1 MTRNGL
7 IAKCVAVQRRLRQAG
22 AMARRLVARIERFP
36 VKGHFTIARG
46 AKTHVDVVVAEIH
59 DGSAVGRGEGTA
71 IYYKGDSAE
80 QALAALMG
88 VADAIAAGAGRADL
102 LGLLPAG
109 AARNAADCA
118 LWDLEAK
125 LSGQPV
131 WQRLGLPV
139 PQPMLTAYTISL
151 GDPAAMAAA
160 AHSARGRELL
170 KVKLGGEGGWQADVE
185 RLQAVRRAA
194 PDARLTVDANEAWAG
209 SDIERTLA
217 ALAPLGVELVEQPV
231 PAGRDAELEG
241 LRCAVPIAADE
252 SCHDRASLDAVVGR
266 YQFINI
272 KLDKAGGLTEALALR
287 HAAATRG
294 LGVMTGCML
303 CTSLAIAPA
312 FLVAMQGRFADLDG
326 PLLIEDRPHGL
337 IFAGSDVFPPPPEL
351 WG

>member
-1 MTRNGL
+1 
-7 IAKCVAVQRRLRQAG
+7 
-22 AMARRLVARIERFP
+22 MARTLKARIERFP
-36 VKGHFTIARG
+36 VQGSFTIARG
-46 AKTHVDVVVAEIH
+46 AKTHVDVVIAEIS
-59 DGSAVGRGEGTA
+59 DGVHTGRGEGTA

-80 QALAALMG
+80 AVLATLES

-102 LGLLPAG
+102 LTLLPAG

-118 LWDLEAK
+118 LWDLESRI
-125 LSGQPV
+125 SGERV

-151 GDPAAMAAA
+151 GDPAVMADA
-160 AHSARGRELL
+160 AHAARARELL

-194 PDARLTVDANEAWAG
+194 PDARLIVDANEGWAG
-209 SDIERTLA
+209 TDIERTLA

-231 PAGRDAELEG
+231 PAGRDADLDG

-252 SCHDRASLDAVVGR
+252 SCQTRASLDEVVGR

-326 PLLIEDRPHGL
+326 PLLIQDRPHGL
-337 IFAGSDVFPPPPEL
+337 RFEGSDVYPPPAEL

>member
-1 MTRNGL
+1 MQRSMRQ
-7 IAKCVAVQRRLRQAG
+7 IA
-22 AMARRLVARIERFP
+22 AMVRTLAARIERFP
-36 VKGHFTIARG
+36 VRGAFTIARG
-46 AKTHVDVVVAEIH
+46 SKTHVDVVVAQIT
-59 DGSAVGRGEGTA
+59 DGAHTGRGEGTA
-71 IYYKGDSAE
+71 IYYKGDCAQS
-80 QALAALMG
+80 ALAALQG
-88 VADAIAAGAGRADL
+88 AADAVAAGATRADL
-102 LGLLPAG
+102 LALLPAG

-125 LSGQPV
+125 ATGTRV
-131 WQRLGLPV
+131 WQRLALPV

-160 AHSARGRELL
+160 AHTVRGRELL
-170 KVKLGGEGGWQADVE
+170 KVKLGGDGGWLADID
-185 RLQAVRRAA
+185 RLAAVRRAA
-194 PDARLTVDANEAWAG
+194 PDARLIVDANEAWAG

-217 ALAPLGVELVEQPV
+217 RLAPMGVELVEQPV
-231 PAGRDAELEG
+231 PAGRDAELDG

-252 SCHDRASLDAVVGR
+252 SCHDRASLDAIVGR

-287 HAAATRG
+287 HAAAARG

-303 CTSLAIAPA
+303 CTSLAIAPT
-312 FLVAMQGRFADLDG
+312 FMVAMQGRFADLDG

-337 IFAGSDVFPPPPEL
+337 RFDASDVFPPPPEL

>member
-1 MTRNGL
+1 
-7 IAKCVAVQRRLRQAG
+7 
-22 AMARRLVARIERFP
+22 MARTLKARIERFP
-36 VKGHFTIARG
+36 VQGSFTIARG
-46 AKTHVDVVVAEIH
+46 AKTHVDVVIAEIS
-59 DGSAVGRGEGTA
+59 DGVHTGRGEGTA

-80 QALAALMG
+80 AALATLES

-102 LGLLPAG
+102 LTLLPSG

-118 LWDLEAK
+118 LWDLESRI
-125 LSGQPV
+125 SGERV

-151 GDPAAMAAA
+151 GDPAVMADA
-160 AHSARGRELL
+160 AHAARARELL

-194 PDARLTVDANEAWAG
+194 PDARLIVDANEGWAG
-209 SDIERTLA
+209 TDIERTLA

-231 PAGRDAELEG
+231 PAGRDADLDG

-252 SCHDRASLDAVVGR
+252 SCQTRASLDEVVGR

-287 HAAATRG
+287 HAAARRG

-326 PLLIEDRPHGL
+326 PLLIQDRPHGL
-337 IFAGSDVFPPPPEL
+337 RFEGSDVYPPPAEL